1 MPDKLTNSKLYLFLY
16 TMKEYQRFSGE
27 LCSHELTADY
37 DAESYVQINTKLILL
52 RKYGSK
58 GEPVFI
64 EEILDEMKK
73 TYPHKSEE
81 ASKILNEYH
90 EIINMQIEQ
99 ILADGTKLNLYQT
112 IEDVMYGLY
121 LHADANRIQRL
132 VQTDEQL
139 RFTCIRK
146 YVEDFEKVLFK
157 IIKCLRECGMDVEEI
172 HKEHASIIAFGNQSE
187 RHNDVN
193 LPFWSNIYWH
203 DADDEELKQIYRQLV
218 PEDIEILIRCNIFLE
233 ELKKDVI
240 SVDLLDK
247 LIFPSTKK
255 DWKDYSEAREFFLGI
270 KNPGISSK
278 VRYNE
283 QHTMAYVRIHPNV
296 EDAFVINSPHIIND
310 IYEISL
316 VKDYGMVEWKIYSFV
331 NVNEKIY
338 QSLAKKFT
346 TPLTKK
352 FTICYWKSLP
362 LWFKYKGMPVV
373 IDIPPDVSRKAY
385 QLHPRMH

>member
-1 MPDKLTNSKLYLFLY
+1 MTDKLTNSKLYLFLY

-139 RFTCIRK
+139 RFACIRK

-187 RHNDVN
+187 SQNVVN
-193 LPFWSNIYWH
+193 SPFWSNMYGH
-203 DADDEELKQIYRQLV
+203 DADDEELKQIYGQLV
-218 PEDIEILIRCNIFLE
+218 P
-233 ELKKDVI
+233 
-240 SVDLLDK
+240 
-247 LIFPSTKK
+247 
-255 DWKDYSEAREFFLGI
+255 
-270 KNPGISSK
+270 
-278 VRYNE
+278 
-283 QHTMAYVRIHPNV
+283 
-296 EDAFVINSPHIIND
+296 
-310 IYEISL
+310 
-316 VKDYGMVEWKIYSFV
+316 
-331 NVNEKIY
+331 
-338 QSLAKKFT
+338 
-346 TPLTKK
+346 
-352 FTICYWKSLP
+352 
-362 LWFKYKGMPVV
+362 
-373 IDIPPDVSRKAY
+373 
-385 QLHPRMH
+385 

>member
-1 MPDKLTNSKLYLFLY
+1 MTDKLTNSKLYLFLY
-16 TMKEYQRFSGE
+16 TMKEHQRFSGE

-187 RHNDVN
+187 SQNVVN
-193 LPFWSNIYWH
+193 SPFWSNMYGH
-203 DADDEELKQIYRQLV
+203 DADDEELKQIYGQLV

-316 VKDYGMVEWKIYSFV
+316 VKDHGMVEWKIYSLGGHLDSYII
-331 NVNEKIY
+331 EK
-338 QSLAKKFT
+338 
-346 TPLTKK
+346 
-352 FTICYWKSLP
+352 
-362 LWFKYKGMPVV
+362 
-373 IDIPPDVSRKAY
+373 
-385 QLHPRMH
+385 